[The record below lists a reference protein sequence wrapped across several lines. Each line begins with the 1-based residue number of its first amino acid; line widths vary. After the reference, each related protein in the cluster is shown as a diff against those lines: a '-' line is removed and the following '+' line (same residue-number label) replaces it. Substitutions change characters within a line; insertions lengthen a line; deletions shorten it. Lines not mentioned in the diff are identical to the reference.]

1 MRSVEGYDVNEALG
15 DCRDS
20 TGVLEYS
27 AHTQNSTVHTH
38 KLVRRKQR
46 QSQKVDNEQ
55 STLHFLLSPGA
66 TTCFSTAALNAQLV

>member
-27 AHTQNSTVHTH
+27 AHTQNSTVHT
-38 KLVRRKQR
+38 QTGTA
-46 QSQKVDNEQ
+46 Q
-55 STLHFLLSPGA
+55 
-66 TTCFSTAALNAQLV
+66 TTSESKSR